1 MMKTMKLL
9 VAAISA
15 FLVTA
20 SDVGKPIRRRLD
32 KRKIMEKAIRVNSKG
47 ERHLSQDFELT
58 AGYSIQFNHC
68 VSLKTEP
75 ANDDIMFAEDLIE
88 YTAKGTIVSEKS
100 YILFNVC
107 ETKFCDYYSDDD
119 NLFMVDVE
127 TYMASVTDIYEE
139 RQQSYC
145 TACQTSRS
153 FCG

>member
-1 MMKTMKLL
+1 MKTMKLL

-15 FLVTA
+15 FLVAA
-20 SDVGKPIRRRLD
+20 SDVGTPIRRRLD
-32 KRKIMEKAIRVNSKG
+32 KRKIMENAVRVNSKG
-47 ERHLSQDFELT
+47 ERHLNQNFELSG
-58 AGYSIQFNHC
+58 GYSIQFNHC

-88 YTAKGTIVSEKS
+88 YTAKGAIVSEKS

-107 ETKFCDYYSDDD
+107 ETKFCDYYSGDD

-127 TYMASVTDIYEE
+127 TYMASITDIYQE
-139 RQQSYC
+139 RQENYC
-145 TACQTSRS
+145 AACQTSRS

>member
-1 MMKTMKLL
+1 MIAMKFL
-9 VAAISA
+9 VAAVSA
-15 FLVTA
+15 FLVA
-20 SDVGKPIRRRLD
+20 AADVGTPVRRRLD
-32 KRKIMEKAIRVNSKG
+32 KRKLMEKAIRVNSKG
-47 ERHLSQDFELT
+47 ERHLNQDFELT

-88 YTAKGTIVSEKS
+88 YTAKGKIVSQKS